1 MLGLSGDS
9 IISNKILSR
18 VNARYKLIC
27 KKLLKRR
34 FKKTMSL
41 LFFFQKYVS
50 EGSIVRDC
58 VPTCVEKGE
67 YLEFSISTYIQ
78 NPSTI
83 LTYKFTNKKKIYVIF
98 HLFRSYPSVSLKI
111 FHPSPWMQKTCYKTS
126 TKWISIERTIWNMS
140 SYVFRGWEL
149 SILKF
154 HPIIPRK
161 ILHCAKSSEMRI
173 FK

>member
-34 FKKTMSL
+34 FKKTMFI
-41 LFFFQKYVS
+41 LFS
-50 EGSIVRDC
+50 EICQRRVDSSRLRANVCGKGW
-58 VPTCVEKGE
+58 VPWIFHFHLYSKPI
-67 YLEFSISTYIQ
+67 Y
-78 NPSTI
+78 NPHLQI
-83 LTYKFTNKKKIYVIF
+83 YKQKKIYVIF